1 MDTLIKCIFNEIC
14 DRMYIDLD
22 VKRVI
27 DLAYDKDTYKTA
39 ENISAILENY
49 IANYFNYLKEC

>member
-14 DRMYIDLD
+14 NRMYADLD

-27 DLAYDKDTYKTA
+27 DIAYDKDTYKTA
-39 ENISAILENY
+39 ENISDILENY
-49 IANYFNYLKEC
+49 IANYFNDTTEC